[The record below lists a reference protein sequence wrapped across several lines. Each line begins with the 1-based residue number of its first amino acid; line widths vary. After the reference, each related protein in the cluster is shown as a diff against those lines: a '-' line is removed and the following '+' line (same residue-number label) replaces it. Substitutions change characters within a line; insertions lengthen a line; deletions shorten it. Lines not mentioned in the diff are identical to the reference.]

1 MLTVLFVACSK
12 TSDESTSENTN
23 FSSSDYGIL
32 LQGSTELNSTLLSFD
47 GSELQ
52 LSEAQNGF
60 TGIEI
65 PEISYRDKYEYSF
78 YKKTGNCAGEVLV
91 YDFKKNLETSFSVF
105 SDLGMCNLTIGSIAH
120 DDDTVFLSY
129 MIESTGKE
137 KKYFIRFIDKNSGN
151 FVYEDIEIPMP
162 PTQIVASN
170 DRLFVLMVDLGN
182 TEENYVSVIQKST
195 KETIHEMGLGM
206 DVGTMFVKP
215 DGNIIIS
222 YPTLHTTLDS
232 NNLTVAYTQY
242 GEGAQPM
249 FFNSMA
255 ISFDASEKMYYTM
268 KTSDGGKIPAVY
280 NFETSTA
287 VLYYFE
293 NFLTTAQLD
302 IEYNVDYTTAVG
314 YDQKNDLILIG
325 YKKKGQENK
334 GGILRIS
341 PAPDFSF
348 IDNYELIGVP
358 LAIFDL

>member
-1 MLTVLFVACSK
+1 
-12 TSDESTSENTN
+12 
-23 FSSSDYGIL
+23 
-32 LQGSTELNSTLLSFD
+32 
-47 GSELQ
+47 
-52 LSEAQNGF
+52 
-60 TGIEI
+60 
-65 PEISYRDKYEYSF
+65 
-78 YKKTGNCAGEVLV
+78 
-91 YDFKKNLETSFSVF
+91 
-105 SDLGMCNLTIGSIAH
+105 
-120 DDDTVFLSY
+120 

-151 FVYEDIEIPMP
+151 FVYEDIEMPMP
-162 PTQIVASN
+162 PTQMVASN

-206 DVGTMFVKP
+206 DVGKMFVKP

-242 GEGAQPM
+242 GEGAEPM

-280 NFETSTA
+280 NFDTSTA

-302 IEYNVDYTTAVG
+302 VEYNVDSTTSVG

-348 IDNYELIGVP
+348 IDNYDLIGVP